1 MSGIC
6 GYLGGY
12 LGGQH
17 GVGAG
22 GDAVRRQDRNADDDD
37 DDDDDGG
44 DDYAGALLAR
54 MGARMAEFDAAPVRT
69 VQSGGCGVAVAA
81 APDSVSMHKK
91 DGLVAAVWGRPL
103 LDGSAER
110 VAQRLAESW
119 SARGPQACCAL
130 SGAFAA
136 CVVDAL
142 SGDVLLV
149 VDRNATY
156 PMMYQSVPHGLL
168 FGSSPAALQLHP
180 LARGEIDPQ
189 ALYNYLYF
197 HMVPAPRSV
206 YCNQFR
212 LLPGEYL
219 HYRRGRME
227 RGSYWKLRFD
237 EERVRSFDQL
247 KEQFL
252 STLEASVRSAA
263 GAGAASDGVKVGA
276 FLSGGTDSS
285 TLAGM
290 LAKVQGG
297 APSTYSIGFDVPGYD
312 EMEYARVAAKHFGTN
327 HHELYVTADDV
338 VAAIPRIAA
347 ISDQPFGNASAV
359 PAYYC
364 AKMAR
369 EDGVGRLLGG
379 DGGDELFGGNE
390 RYARQAVFERYEQL
404 PSSLRQVV
412 LEPLLFGVA
421 GRIDLLPL
429 RKARSYVEQAMVPMP
444 ARLETYNLL
453 QRYGADKVLHA
464 DFLARIDTGA
474 PQAQLSACYWD
485 TEGLSQ
491 INRMQALDLR
501 YTLADNDLPKVRKAC
516 ELAGL
521 EVAFPFLSDEMLA
534 FSAQLSP
541 EDKLKGTR
549 LRYFFKRALRGHLP
563 SSILRKKKHGFGL
576 PFGHWLQS
584 HAQLRALAFDSL
596 SDLKLRRIV
605 RPEFIDTLM
614 HQLVQE
620 HPAYHGTMVWVLMML
635 EQWLRQRAS
644 RAGQPTSA
652 ELSAGLAGPADHGGS
667 ADLSR
672 REPAEAARGA

>member
-6 GYLGGY
+6 GYLGGH
-12 LGGQH
+12 LGGH
-17 GVGAG
+17 SGRSEEG
-22 GDAVRRQDRNADDDD
+22 N
-37 DDDDDGG
+37 DDG
-44 DDYAGALLAR
+44 AGALLER
-54 MGARMAEFDAAPVRT
+54 MGARMAEFDGTPVCT
-69 VQSGGCGVAVAA
+69 AQSGGCGVAVAA
-81 APDSVSMHKK
+81 PPDCVSLHKK

-110 VAQRLAESW
+110 VAQRLAELW
-119 SARGPQACCAL
+119 SARGPQACSAL
-130 SGAFAA
+130 SGTFAA
-136 CVVDAL
+136 CMVDAL
-142 SGDVLLV
+142 SGDVLLA

-156 PMMYQSVPHGLL
+156 PMNYQSVPHGLL
-168 FGSSPAALQLHP
+168 FGSSTAAMQLHP
-180 LARGEIDPQ
+180 LARGDIDPQ

-197 HMVPAPRSV
+197 HMIPAPRSV
-206 YCNQFR
+206 YGNQYR
-212 LLPGEYL
+212 LLPGQYL

-227 RGSYWKLRFD
+227 RGSYWKMRFD
-237 EERVRSFDQL
+237 EERVRSFDDL
-247 KEQFL
+247 KAQFL
-252 STLEASVRSAA
+252 SVLEESVRRAA
-263 GAGAASDGVKVGA
+263 DASGGANVGA

-297 APSTYSIGFDVPGYD
+297 APRTYSIGFDVPGYD
-312 EMEYARVAAKHFGTN
+312 EMEYARIAATHFGTD

-369 EDGVGRLLGG
+369 EDGIDRLLGG

-429 RKARSYVEQAMVPMP
+429 RKARSYVEQALVPMP

-453 QRYGADKVLHA
+453 QRYGADKVLHS

-485 TEGLSQ
+485 TQGLSQ

-549 LRYFFKRALRGHLP
+549 LRYFFKRALRGRLP

-596 SDLKLRRIV
+596 TDLKARRIV

-614 HQLVQE
+614 DNLVRE

-635 EQWLRQRAS
+635 EQWLRQQGS
-644 RAGQPTSA
+644 RTGQRT
-652 ELSAGLAGPADHGGS
+652 SAGLAGLTN
-667 ADLSR
+667 LSR
-672 REPAEAARGA
+672 REPAEAVRGA